1 MVKNYFLLG
10 LTLGF
15 LFIEL
20 SALLDKDID
29 ISLKLLITG
38 LIIVM
43 YFFVLSMIK
52 E

>member
-1 MVKNYFLLG
+1 MVKNYLLLG
-10 LTLGF
+10 STLGF

-20 SALLDKDID
+20 SVLLDKDID